1 VRQHNLIEQRDAKQL
16 APRAFYTPEE
26 VNPMQD
32 QYPRPHSPFD
42 DTAIERLRR
51 MGLVTAADGPDR
63 DVMAVFSGVFA
74 GQFYDDLCDYY
85 QDYED
90 VRELLNQIFDAAE
103 NADPRQKFL
112 LICLQYDGMFR
123 DLPDP
128 VWWVSGQTEFAERF
142 ADGFLAHLK
151 RLAEEAKEESIP

>member
-1 VRQHNLIEQRDAKQL
+1 
-16 APRAFYTPEE
+16 
-26 VNPMQD
+26 MQD
-32 QYPRPHSPFD
+32 LYQRPHSPFD

-51 MGLVTAADGPDR
+51 MGLADADGRADR
-63 DVMAVFSGVFA
+63 DVMTVFACIFA

-85 QDYED
+85 QDYTD
-90 VRELLNQIFDAAE
+90 VQELLTQMFDTAE
-103 NADPRQKFL
+103 TADPRQKFL

-128 VWWVSGQTEFAERF
+128 VWWISGQPEFTELF

-151 RLAEEAKEESIP
+151 MLEEAKEETT

>member
-1 VRQHNLIEQRDAKQL
+1 
-16 APRAFYTPEE
+16 
-26 VNPMQD
+26 MQD
-32 QYPRPHSPFD
+32 LYQRPHSPFD

-51 MGLVTAADGPDR
+51 MGLADADRQADR
-63 DVMAVFSGVFA
+63 DVMTVFACIFA

-85 QDYED
+85 QDYTD
-90 VRELLNQIFDAAE
+90 VQELLTQMFDTAE
-103 NADPRQKFL
+103 TADPRQKFL

-128 VWWVSGQTEFAERF
+128 VWWISGQPEFTELF

-151 RLAEEAKEESIP
+151 MLEEAKEEATS